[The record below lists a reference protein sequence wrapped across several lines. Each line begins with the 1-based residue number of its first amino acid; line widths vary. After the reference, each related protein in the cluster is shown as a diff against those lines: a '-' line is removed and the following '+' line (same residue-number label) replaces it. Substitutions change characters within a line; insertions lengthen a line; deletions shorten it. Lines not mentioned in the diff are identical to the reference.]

1 MKHNKA
7 WVREMTLLVNT
18 YHVNKRTD
26 HGFRSPAPMQKVGCM
41 AMQIYNHNIGRRIQ
55 VDSPS
60 LLVSRYSQLENLA
73 FNGRSCLKN

>member
-7 WVREMTLLVNT
+7 WGREMTLLVNT
-18 YHVNKRTD
+18 YRVNKRTD
-26 HGFRSPAPMQKVGCM
+26 HGLRSPAPMQKAGCM
-41 AMQIYNHNIGRRIQ
+41 VMQIYNHNIGRRIQ

-73 FNGRSCLKN
+73 FSERSCLKN